1 VRISNSIYIT
11 IGKVEEVAR
20 SMDEPKLCGLS
31 VNGMFYSDR
40 NGEPISLVL
49 LTANLQDKFDVL
61 NFYRDN
67 IIAESGTVGDWVDIA
82 YLPKVLGDDLTE
94 RLMK

>member
-1 VRISNSIYIT
+1 
-11 IGKVEEVAR
+11 
-20 SMDEPKLCGLS
+20 MDDPKLCGLS

-40 NGEPISLVL
+40 NGDPFSLIL
-49 LTANLQDKFDVL
+49 ATSNLQDKFDVL

-67 IIAESGTVGDWVDIA
+67 VISESGTIGDWVDIA
-82 YLPKVLGDDLTE
+82 FVPKMLGTDLTE